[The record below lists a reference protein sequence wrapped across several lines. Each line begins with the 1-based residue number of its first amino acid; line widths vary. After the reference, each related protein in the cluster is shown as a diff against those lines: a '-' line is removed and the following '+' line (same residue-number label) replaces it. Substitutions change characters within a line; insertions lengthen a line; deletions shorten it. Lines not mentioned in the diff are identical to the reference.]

1 MVKCFVTGATGF
13 IGSHIVRLLIEKGHG
28 VDALVRKTSSLDLID
43 GLPVST
49 VIGDITDPDSLF
61 EGVSEDTEWLFHNAA
76 RMSDW
81 GAKLR
86 QWPINVEGTRNVL
99 EAARKKDVERF
110 IYTSSTALYG
120 FCVEDMDEGSP
131 RKPYQAY
138 QESKLA
144 AEDLVWEYS
153 REYGI
158 KATAVRPPS
167 VVGHG
172 DMYTGPQLINAL
184 KSGTWVYFGGGSN
197 RQSFVHGED
206 VASLLI
212 LAAERFDEAQG
223 NAYNVTSFVTEMRTF
238 IEALADEIGVPKNF
252 RKMPY
257 RLAWGIGK
265 TAESLYKA
273 FNRKNSPLLTSF
285 RVKLFGLDYCVDD
298 SKARKELGY
307 EPKWD
312 FPSTIKDMVAWG
324 GEYKPR

>member
-13 IGSHIVRLLIEKGHG
+13 IGSHITRLLTEKGHE
-28 VDALVRKTSSLDLID
+28 VDVLVRKTSSLDLID
-43 GLPVST
+43 GLPVT
-49 VIGDITDPDSLF
+49 TTTGDITDSDSLLA
-61 EGVSEDTEWLFHNAA
+61 GISDDTEWLFHNAA

-86 QWPINVEGTRNVL
+86 QWPINVGGTRNAL

-120 FCVEDMDEGSP
+120 FSEEVMDEESP

-153 REYGI
+153 REYGL

-184 KSGTWVYFGGGSN
+184 KSGLWVYFGDGSN
-197 RQSFVHGED
+197 HQSFVHGED

-212 LAAERFDEAQG
+212 LAAEKFDIAQG
-223 NAYNVTSFVTEMRTF
+223 NAYNVASFVTEMKTL
-238 IEALADEIGVPKNF
+238 IEALADEIGIPKNF
-252 RKMPY
+252 RRIPY
-257 RLAWGIGK
+257 RLAWGVGK

-273 FNRKNSPLLTSF
+273 FNRKNSPILTSF
-285 RVKLFGLDYCVDD
+285 RVKLFGLNYCVND

-307 EPKWD
+307 KPRWD
-312 FPSTIKDMVAWG
+312 FSSTVKDMVAWG